1 MRDEDFEPK
10 PRKNTRHPRPE
21 IPRSLPSANLARG
34 WESRGKGT
42 FHGTGIGRGA
52 GVCSELASRDRF
64 AASQPRLVIKSR
76 VVKLDGK
83 GLQSARAHLRYIQRA
98 GIR

>member
-1 MRDEDFEPK
+1 MAPG
-10 PRKNTRHPRPE
+10 
-21 IPRSLPSANLARG
+21 SG
-34 WESRGKGT
+34 
-42 FHGTGIGRGA
+42 GA

-64 AASQPRLVIKSR
+64 TPFQPRLVIKSR

-83 GLQSARAHLRYIQRA
+83 GLQSVRAHLRYIQRA